1 MSARA
6 AALRAEPFAAPA
18 EPLAAFT
25 GIERA
30 AALMVAL
37 GREHGGAIWAHLGND
52 EARAL
57 SAAMA
62 RIGPVPAPLAERLL
76 ATFAGELSSPT
87 ALETARPASETTW
100 DTLGNV
106 SEDVLAAYLRGEH
119 PQTAAV
125 VLGRIGREQAAR
137 VLSRLPDDAAMDVVL
152 RMLRVGAVRQD
163 VLDTVEETL
172 RADLL
177 SNPAH
182 SARRDTHEVMA
193 EIFNHFDRDAEAR
206 FMLALEDRAFDA
218 AERIRSLMFTFE
230 DLARLDAASI
240 QTLLRNIDKNRLAA
254 ALKGAGEALR
264 EFFFMSMS
272 ERAARILREDMELMG
287 PIRLREAEE
296 ARQAIVQVAKQLAD
310 TGEIVLA
317 DNRDGSEEFV
327 F

>member
-6 AALRAEPFAAPA
+6 AALRAEPLVAPA
-18 EPLAAFT
+18 EPLAALS
-25 GIERA
+25 GVERA

-57 SAAMA
+57 SDAMA

-76 ATFAGELSSPT
+76 ATFAGEVSGT
-87 ALETARPASETTW
+87 PAESAAPISETTW

-106 SEDVLAAYLRGEH
+106 GEDVLAAYLRGEH

-152 RMLRVGAVRQD
+152 RMLRAGAVRQD

-193 EIFNHFDRDAEAR
+193 EIFNHLDRDAEAR
-206 FMLALEDRAFDA
+206 FMLALEDRA
-218 AERIRSLMFTFE
+218 
-230 DLARLDAASI
+230 LDAASI

-310 TGEIVLA
+310 AGEIVLA

>member
-1 MSARA
+1 
-6 AALRAEPFAAPA
+6 
-18 EPLAAFT
+18 
-25 GIERA
+25 
-30 AALMVAL
+30 
-37 GREHGGAIWAHLGND
+37 
-52 EARAL
+52 
-57 SAAMA
+57 MA

-76 ATFAGELSSPT
+76 ATFAGEVSGT
-87 ALETARPASETTW
+87 AAESAAPVSETTW

-106 SEDVLAAYLRGEH
+106 GEDVLAAYLRGEH

-152 RMLRVGAVRQD
+152 RMLRAGAVRQD

-193 EIFNHFDRDAEAR
+193 EIFNHLDRDAEAR

-218 AERIRSLMFTFE
+218 AERIRALMFTFE

>member
-1 MSARA
+1 MSVRA
-6 AALRAEPFAAPA
+6 AALRAEPLVAPA
-18 EPLAAFT
+18 EPLAALS
-25 GIERA
+25 GVERA

-57 SAAMA
+57 SDAMA

-76 ATFAGELSSPT
+76 ATFAGEVSGT
-87 ALETARPASETTW
+87 PAESAAPVSETTW

-106 SEDVLAAYLRGEH
+106 GEDVLAAYLRGEH

-152 RMLRVGAVRQD
+152 RMLRAGAVRQD

-182 SARRDTHEVMA
+182 SARRDAHEVMA
-193 EIFNHFDRDAEAR
+193 EIFNHLDRDAEAR

-218 AERIRSLMFTFE
+218 AERIRALMFTFE

-310 TGEIVLA
+310 AGEIVLA

>member
-6 AALRAEPFAAPA
+6 EPLAAPA
-18 EPLAAFT
+18 EPLVALT
-25 GIERA
+25 GVERA

-57 SAAMA
+57 STAMA
-62 RIGPVPAPLAERLL
+62 RIGPVPPALAERLL
-76 ATFAGELSSPT
+76 ATFAGEVSGT
-87 ALETARPASETTW
+87 AAESAAPVSETTW

-106 SEDVLAAYLRGEH
+106 GEDVLAAYLHGEH

-137 VLSRLPDDAAMDVVL
+137 VLSRLPDDDAMDVVL
-152 RMLRVGAVRQD
+152 RMLRAGAVRQD

-182 SARRDTHEVMA
+182 SARRDAHEVMA
-193 EIFNHFDRDAEAR
+193 EIFNHLDRDAEAR

-218 AERIRSLMFTFE
+218 AERIRALMFTFE

>member
-6 AALRAEPFAAPA
+6 AALRAEPLVAPA
-18 EPLAAFT
+18 EPLAALS
-25 GIERA
+25 GVERA

-76 ATFAGELSSPT
+76 ATFAGEVSGT
-87 ALETARPASETTW
+87 AAESAAPVSETTW

-106 SEDVLAAYLRGEH
+106 GEDVLAAYLRGEH

-152 RMLRVGAVRQD
+152 RMLRAGAVRQD

-182 SARRDTHEVMA
+182 SARRDAHEVMA
-193 EIFNHFDRDAEAR
+193 EIFNHLDRDAEAR

-218 AERIRSLMFTFE
+218 AERIRALMFTFE